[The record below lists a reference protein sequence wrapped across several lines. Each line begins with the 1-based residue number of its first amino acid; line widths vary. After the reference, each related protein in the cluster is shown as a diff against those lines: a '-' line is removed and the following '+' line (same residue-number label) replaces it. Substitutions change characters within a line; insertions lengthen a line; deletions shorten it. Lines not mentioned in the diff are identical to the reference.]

1 MDVQSR
7 RDGQEL
13 YEFGEFT
20 LDVPERRLTRGAF
33 RVHLAPKTYDVIV
46 ALVRRAGHLVTK
58 RELLNRIWPDVFV
71 EEGILT
77 VHVATLRKA
86 LGDMRRL
93 PWYIETSRGR
103 AIDSSLRSHTPA
115 PGTVPGPMVRCGSVK
130 KRGGYERVVELVGT
144 LL

>member
-20 LDVPERRLTRGAF
+20 LDVPERRLTRGAL
-33 RVHLAPKTYDVIV
+33 RVHLAPKTYDVLV

-58 RELLNRIWPDVFV
+58 HELFDRIWPDVFV

-77 VHVATLRKA
+77 VHVASLRKA
-86 LGDMRRL
+86 LGDMRRS
-93 PWYIETSRGR
+93 PWYIETASRSGYR
-103 AIDSSLRSHTPA
+103 FIA
-115 PGTVPGPMVRCGSVK
+115 PVAHAGTGDGA
-130 KRGGYERVVELVGT
+130 GT
-144 LL
+144 DGWLWFRQEEARL